1 VPITRRDDV
10 PVGAELATL
19 QNLHKTFTEKA
30 QEAES
35 IKTQVDSGVGNA
47 VWTGRYSDDFR
58 SAWEDYRKNLDILRD
73 ALTGA
78 ADDVRIN
85 HNNIAEATGEPDR
98 I

>member
-1 VPITRRDDV
+1 M

-19 QNLHKTFTEKA
+19 QDLHTTFRNKA
-30 QEAES
+30 EEAES
-35 IKTQVDSGVGNA
+35 IKTQVDSGLGST

-58 SAWEDYRKNLDILRD
+58 TAWEDYKKNLDTLRD
-73 ALTGA
+73 ALNGA
-78 ADDVRIN
+78 ADDVRVN

>member
-1 VPITRRDDV
+1 MG
-10 PVGAELATL
+10 VGAELGTL
-19 QNLHKTFTEKA
+19 RELHGTFTRNSESA
-30 QEAES
+30 QT
-35 IKTQVDSGVGNA
+35 IKTEVDNGVANA

-58 SAWEDYRKNLDILRD
+58 GAWEEYRTNLDTLRD

-78 ADDVRIN
+78 ADDVRVN

>member
-10 PVGAELATL
+10 SVGAELATL
-19 QNLHKTFTEKA
+19 QSLHKTFTEKA
-30 QEAES
+30 EEAES
-35 IKTQVDSGVGNA
+35 IKTKVDDGVANA

-58 SAWEDYRKNLDILRD
+58 SAWEDYRKNLDTLRD
-73 ALTGA
+73 ALNGA
-78 ADDVRIN
+78 AGDVRVN

>member
-1 VPITRRDDV
+1 MG
-10 PVGAELATL
+10 VGAELPTL
-19 QNLHKTFTEKA
+19 RELHATFTRNSESA
-30 QEAES
+30 QT
-35 IKTQVDSGVGNA
+35 IKTEVDRGVANA
-47 VWTGRYSDDFR
+47 VWTGRYADDFR
-58 SAWEDYRKNLDILRD
+58 TAWEDYRANLDTLRD